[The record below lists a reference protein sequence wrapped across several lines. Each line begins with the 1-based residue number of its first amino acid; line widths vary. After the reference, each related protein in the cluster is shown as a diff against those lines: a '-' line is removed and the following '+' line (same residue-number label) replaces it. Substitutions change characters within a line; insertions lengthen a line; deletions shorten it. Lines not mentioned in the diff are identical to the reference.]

1 MKVRLAAMTD
11 VDATLR
17 LGVQMHAESR
27 FRVYPMN
34 LEKTRASMEKL
45 ISNPLAGCIL
55 LAEHPRAGVVGMLA
69 GYVVDYFFSDALVA
83 QDSYF
88 FVHPDHRGSPAAL
101 KLLIAFRRWAE
112 NRNASELCINM
123 SVDVQQER
131 FNKFMSHMQFTPC
144 GANFVLPLKGAALH

>member
-34 LEKTRASMEKL
+34 LAKTRASMEKL
-45 ISNPLAGCIL
+45 IGNPLAGCIL

-123 SVDVQQER
+123 SVDVEQER

-144 GANFVLPLKGAALH
+144 GGNFVLPLKGAALH

>member
-1 MKVRLAAMTD
+1 MKVRLATMTD

-34 LEKTRASMEKL
+34 IDKTRASMEKL

-88 FVHPDHRGSPAAL
+88 FVDPNHRGSPAAL

-123 SVDVQQER
+123 SVNVQQER
-131 FNKFMSHMQFTPC
+131 FNKFMRHMQFTPC
-144 GANFVLPLKGAALH
+144 GANFVLPLKGIALQ